1 MTQARQAVELQR
13 AETLQAPQQ
22 DVDIAKASVPVEQ
35 QPEAASTVDVDNL
48 RNTIKLSNTT
58 VDNRDNRNRD
68 WNDPALRHDR
78 DDRDWNR
85 NVRQWDPRW
94 VRYDEYY
101 RPILCNPFHHTL
113 RVVYIYERRPRI
125 LLIPALASVV
135 VSSLAY
141 GAYSFTAAVLDT
153 LGTVADLAVGSFFG
167 YYPGPYLAPPP
178 PPPPLLTYN
187 DVPVVVNYRDATYE
201 PFTVRRI
208 VDVGDDA
215 QYGERKVLLDGA
227 TPAWGVWSQT
237 PDGQRQFVVHKT
249 QQLPGMD
256 DPQEG
261 PLPGNYQ
268 LRLASSPSGITT
280 KALFIMIADAVVA
293 TLALCAAAAFV
304 ISRRRSRSLH

>member
-1 MTQARQAVELQR
+1 M
-13 AETLQAPQQ
+13 QAPQQ

-35 QPEAASTVDVDNL
+35 RPDPASTTDVDNL
-48 RNTIKLSNTT
+48 RGAIKLSNAT
-58 VDNRDNRNRD
+58 VDDPDNRNRD

-78 DDRDWNR
+78 DGHEWDQK
-85 NVRQWDPRW
+85 VRQWDPNW

-101 RPILCNPFHHTL
+101 RPILCNPFHNPL
-113 RVVYIYERRPRI
+113 RVVYIYESRPRI

-135 VSSLAY
+135 VSSLVY
-141 GAYSFTAAVLDT
+141 GAYNFTAAVVDT
-153 LGTVADLAVGSFFG
+153 LGTAVDVAVGSFFG

-187 DVPVVVNYRDATYE
+187 DVPVVVNYRDASYE

-261 PLPGNYQ
+261 PLPGEYQ
-268 LRLASSPSGITT
+268 LRLASNPSSGITP
-280 KALFIMIADAVVA
+280 KALFIMVADAVIA

-304 ISRRRSRSLH
+304 VSRRRSRASH